1 METSEIR
8 EDKQVT
14 HFTRED
20 QPLPAPGS
28 LFHESDFGY
37 QERSSFDAWRASMQ
51 MEIDSSSSSS
61 SFFPQVKVDPVKRS
75 SIFSERVYRQSV
87 AKVPRT
93 SLVINISSS
102 VLIPPC
108 DAGQVLKILTTRSK
122 EELKNLWTMNL
133 IAGCVGINNL
143 TISQISAAI
152 HS

>member
-87 AKVPRT
+87 AKLPRT

-102 VLIPPC
+102 VMNPTC
-108 DAGQVLKILTTRSK
+108 DAGQVLSQILTTRSK

-133 IAGCVGINNL
+133 IASCGINNS
-143 TISQISAAI
+143 TTSQISAAI